1 MTNCWTNSGVKLH
14 FPVYYPIWVIL
25 TNLVNNEMDFV
36 EIGVF
41 TTGTIGGVGEH
52 GDDRL
57 LVGEF
62 RKSFG
67 SVFNN
72 AIQLFVSGLFI
83 DAAIGEGEELVAF
96 LADKATGEEFGCHWD
111 FIFAS

>member
-1 MTNCWTNSGVKLH
+1 MTDCWIDSGVKLH

-36 EIGVF
+36 EIGILA
-41 TTGTIGGVGEH
+41 TRTIGGVGEH
-52 GDDRL
+52 GDDGL

-83 DAAIGEGEELVAF
+83 DAAVSEGEELVAF
-96 LADKATGEEFGCHWD
+96 LANETAGEKL
-111 FIFAS
+111 